1 MAIDST
7 SRAEPIKK
15 LLGDVFKRQSL
26 AVLATQR
33 DEYPYASLVA
43 FAADPDLKR
52 IYFATPR
59 STRKF
64 ENLSSNPHVALL
76 ITSSTNEPSD
86 FHRAVAVTAQG
97 HVELIPDDLRK
108 EKQKRYLDKHPYLKD
123 FVNSPTCAF
132 LCVHVRTYYLVK
144 NFQHVMEYHFEEDMA

>member
-1 MAIDST
+1 MATEINT
-7 SRAEPIKK
+7 QTKQVKK
-15 LLGDVFKRQSL
+15 HLGELLTAQKL

-33 DEYPYASLVA
+33 AEHPYASLVA
-43 FAADPDLKR
+43 FAADPDLRR

-64 ENLSSNPHVALL
+64 ENLSANPHVALL
-76 ITSSTNEPSD
+76 VSSSTNDPSD

-97 HVELIPDDLRK
+97 RVEGIPESLRE
-108 EKQKRYLDKHPYLKD
+108 EKQKRYLYKHPYLAD
-123 FVNSPTCAF
+123 FVKSPTCAF
-132 LCVHVRTYYLVK
+132 LCVHVHAYYLVK